1 MGTEVGTR
9 VPDDHHRVLPG
20 LELNS
25 QIVADVMTHGFRDNC
40 AREPGSDKPRLQAF
54 GQFQPPVPL
63 VKELAVHNRQ
73 QYIRLGDIS
82 DLRPRKS
89 DSPNQNISTRF
100 SGRRR

>member
-1 MGTEVGTR
+1 
-9 VPDDHHRVLPG
+9 
-20 LELNS
+20 
-25 QIVADVMTHGFRDNC
+25 
-40 AREPGSDKPRLQAF
+40 
-54 GQFQPPVPL
+54 